1 MDSYG
6 HRLLLNIQGESTR
19 PQEMRNNG
27 IACNTITYNT
37 MLDACAKC
45 GCMEKASMLLEDM
58 RETSIDP
65 DIITY
70 STIIKGYCLAG
81 DPIAER
87 FRQISPPGRHGFNIQ
102 RWQVGSSS
110 TAAIT
115 GWFWYVCSLCMFF
128 LGCFTCVCCE
138 TMLNSG
144 VPRQTLGHVF
154 RCF

>member
-1 MDSYG
+1 M
-6 HRLLLNIQGESTR
+6 NIQGESTL

-81 DPIAER
+81 DPVTPWQKDFGR
-87 FRQISPPGRHGFNIQ
+87 FHHLAVMGLTSN
-102 RWQVGSSS
+102 V
-110 TAAIT
+110 
-115 GWFWYVCSLCMFF
+115 VLM
-128 LGCFTCVCCE
+128 
-138 TMLNSG
+138 
-144 VPRQTLGHVF
+144 
-154 RCF
+154 